1 MLNINEAVDI
11 AMAMKGYNKKKLA
24 EEINMSPSA
33 FTDFLNGKTSKLDI
47 TKAQNIARV
56 LGCTLD
62 YLTGEDSIGLDL
74 SKELKEERE
83 SLGFSSKDLSNET
96 KIPEAIILKYEAGD
110 EPISD
115 FLLNKIC
122 EAFGM
127 SVYAFLDKYGLYD
140 EYIPS
145 FFNGDVDAYE
155 AFKEAER
162 EDAMKE
168 KSVQYPELKDIVKK
182 GMYVVNGLP
191 ARRSFTMDLKQAL
204 YRIYNN
210 PYGVWIS
217 LNSNKNFKET
227 IDELLEVLE
236 IVAPNEIYQQIVNK
250 IKDYNYDN
258 DDDLQKV
265 FDIIYPYYMDYRPS
279 NDDEDYIIKHLFD

>member
-1 MLNINEAVDI
+1 MLISEKI
-11 AMAMKGYNKKKLA
+11 QICLRMKGLKQKDLA
-24 EEINMSPSA
+24 EKVGISPS
-33 FTDFLNGKTSKLDI
+33 TISDFLNGKTAKMDT
-47 TKAQNIARV
+47 TKAQEMADI
-56 LGCTLD
+56 LGCSVNFLLGD
-62 YLTGEDSIGLDL
+62 DSIDLDL

-96 KIPEAIILKYEAGD
+96 KIPEIVILKYEAGD

-140 EYIPS
+140 EYIPP

-155 AFKEAER
+155 AFKKAER

-236 IVAPNEIYQQIVNK
+236 LIAPYEIYQQIVNK

-279 NDDEDYIIKHLFD
+279 DDDEENIIKHLFD